1 MSRRLTAG
9 GVTLAVAAAA
19 GIGLGI
25 TAGSVF
31 AGTAHKVSMA
41 GSKYAPAAVSARVG
55 DTIRFDNDDFENHWV
70 YVPTVGNYQVSR
82 AGIKPG
88 EAFDIVA
95 RAPGKFTVLCGLH
108 TSMETVVTVTK

>member
-1 MSRRLTAG
+1 MFRRFTASH
-9 GVTLAVAAAA
+9 AVLAAAA
-19 GIGLGI
+19 VIGIAIGA
-25 TAGSVF
+25 TTGSVF

-41 GSKYAPAAVSARVG
+41 GSKYAPAEVKARVG

-88 EAFDIVA
+88 ESFDIVA

-108 TSMETVVTVTK
+108 TSMETVVTVSQ